1 MGRCGQ
7 VRAGADCPHLKSSGR
22 LGEWCSGSL
31 VPAGPDAMLSASV
44 SGGTWLARYLG
55 ADAQIPAL
63 SVSGSCKS
71 FAVWTHVSPSIDSSA
86 LPPLWSPC
94 VVARRSG

>member
-7 VRAGADCPHLKSSGR
+7 ERTVRTLKALDALGSGARVPWSPRVLTRCCLQVFPVALR
-22 LGEWCSGSL
+22 L
-31 VPAGPDAMLSASV
+31 
-44 SGGTWLARYLG
+44 LG

-86 LPPLWSPC
+86 LPPRWSPC